1 MLNIPPMWM
10 YMWTV
15 AENFKR
21 HMKYNKLNSA
31 TTDFTG
37 ICELAS
43 IALFAHSDYGI
54 CMKVFWSKSV
64 ISEQC
69 KYYSSPTDC
78 GEIIVSALNNRGRH
92 VGKLTWRRKKN
103 DIQNNKLVK
112 GRLRCQR
119 CVLIIK
125 KSCSW
130 PWLSTGMDFSDD
142 VFVSAAEVEDNNE
155 VIENLSNL
163 ACDKSSGGDLMDPKV
178 CCYAR
183 GLGNSVGWAQRTD
196 SRIMF
201 SW

>member
-1 MLNIPPMWM
+1 
-10 YMWTV
+10 
-15 AENFKR
+15 
-21 HMKYNKLNSA
+21 MKYNKLNSA

-78 GEIIVSALNNRGRH
+78 AEIIVSALNNRGRH

-163 ACDKSSGGDLMDPKV
+163 ACDKSSGGDLMDPKERSV
-178 CCYAR
+178 LILWLRVIELDVQGRPDR
-183 GLGNSVGWAQRTD
+183 GNTADEKPRCPGGLEVLETH
-196 SRIMF
+196 
-201 SW
+201 